1 MVHALSVEVDVKYVP
16 AFKCVQYFRMESW
29 YLEISLSDA
38 GLAAKHVMQ
47 LLLMFAYNVNQDI
60 LLVQEYVVSVNLDA
74 FNVLHKLSVPNVS
87 KIYI

>member
-1 MVHALSVEVDVKYVP
+1 
-16 AFKCVQYFRMESW
+16 
-29 YLEISLSDA
+29 
-38 GLAAKHVMQ
+38 MQ